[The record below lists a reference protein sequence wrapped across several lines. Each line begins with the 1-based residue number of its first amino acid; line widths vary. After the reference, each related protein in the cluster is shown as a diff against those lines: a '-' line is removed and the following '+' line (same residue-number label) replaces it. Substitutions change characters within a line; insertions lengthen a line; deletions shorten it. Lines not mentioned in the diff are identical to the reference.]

1 MSTNSFIAYKEN
13 NQITA
18 IYCHWDGYLEY
29 NGLLLQTLYE
39 DAERAKKLV
48 ELGDI
53 SGLSGKIS
61 SDEPDLEI
69 RESYP
74 DIIKKYIN
82 QVTTAYHRDRQEDW
96 GQVQP
101 RKFDSVQEY
110 IDFIKDYGW
119 IEFMY
124 LFNADNDD
132 TAPYN
137 TWSYI
142 IPGENT
148 KFERINITEILKGES

>member
-74 DIIKKYIN
+74 DIIKKI
-82 QVTTAYHRDRQEDW
+82 H
-96 GQVQP
+96 
-101 RKFDSVQEY
+101 
-110 IDFIKDYGW
+110 
-119 IEFMY
+119 
-124 LFNADNDD
+124 
-132 TAPYN
+132 
-137 TWSYI
+137 
-142 IPGENT
+142 
-148 KFERINITEILKGES
+148 